1 MGNRLWSRGG
11 ERKTGSDAA
20 PSHGGGP
27 GMETGA
33 PPGAP
38 PMPGD
43 GGPQKHRRGLNA
55 PLVALAILLMAA
67 GALAIFV
74 GLYGE
79 LEECAG
85 GCAQQENAQT
95 EREPI
100 TWLIGAGVG
109 LAALGLLGIVALVI
123 RARSFVTSAA
133 IQPDATGE
141 LPVRVCPHC
150 STSSRTAGEF
160 CPYCGTRF
168 VRSGMS
174 RTAKAILVSGAVV
187 LFFAGAGA
195 GAFAYVSMVD
205 DEVEER
211 RELAAEHRAEQERE
225 AAAAAAEQEQQFEVD
240 LRRDLITEIEDSI
253 TEDMQARS
261 EESYAIVE
269 GPILGTQCD
278 PAPGQDLTDT
288 SVNSMELECLAYNEM
303 VGDQIEGYN
312 VSASV
317 NFNSGRYSWQLGN

>member
-1 MGNRLWSRGG
+1 M
-11 ERKTGSDAA
+11 T
-20 PSHGGGP
+20 
-27 GMETGA
+27 T
-33 PPGAP
+33 
-38 PMPGD
+38 
-43 GGPQKHRRGLNA
+43 
-55 PLVALAILLMAA
+55 

-85 GCAQQENAQT
+85 GCAAQESAQT

-100 TWLIGAGVG
+100 TWLIGVGAG
-109 LAALGLLGIVALVI
+109 LAALGLLGAILLAVRSRQLVASTAL
-123 RARSFVTSAA
+123 
-133 IQPDATGE
+133 QPGPGGE

-150 STSSRTAGEF
+150 STESRTVGEF

-174 RTAKAILVSGAVV
+174 RTAKAVLVSASV
-187 LFFAGAGA
+187 LLFAGGAAA
-195 GAFAYVSMVD
+195 GAFAYISMVD
-205 DEVEER
+205 DEVAER
-211 RELAAEHRAEQERE
+211 RELAAKYRDQQERE
-225 AAAAAAEQEQQFEVD
+225 AAAEAAEAERDLEVD

-278 PAPGQDLTDT
+278 PAPGHDLADT
-288 SVNSMELECLAYNEM
+288 SVKSMELDCLAYNEM
-303 VGDQIEGYN
+303 VGTEIEGYS

-317 NFNSGRYSWQLGN
+317 NFESGRYSWQLGN

>member
-1 MGNRLWSRGG
+1 MTGN
-11 ERKTGSDAA
+11 
-20 PSHGGGP
+20 GGP
-27 GMETGA
+27 H
-33 PPGAP
+33 
-38 PMPGD
+38 
-43 GGPQKHRRGLNA
+43 KHRRGLNA
-55 PLVALAILLMAA
+55 PLTALAILLMAA

-79 LEECAG
+79 LEECVG

-100 TWLIGAGVG
+100 TWLIGVG
-109 LAALGLLGIVALVI
+109 AALAAMGLLGTVALVI
-123 RARSFVTSAA
+123 RARRLVASTAL
-133 IQPDATGE
+133 QPGPGGE

-150 STSSRTAGEF
+150 STESRTVGEF

-174 RTAKAILVSGAVV
+174 RTAKAIVVAASVV
-187 LFFAGAGA
+187 LFFAGAVA
-195 GAFAYVSMVD
+195 GAFAYVSKVD

-211 RELAAEHRAEQERE
+211 RELAAEHRADQERE
-225 AAAAAAEQEQQFEVD
+225 AAAEAAEAERQLEVD
-240 LRRDLITEIEDSI
+240 LRRDLITEVEDSI

-261 EESYAIVE
+261 EESYAIIE

-278 PAPGQDLTDT
+278 PAPGQELTDT
-288 SVNSMELECLAYNEM
+288 SVNSMELNCLAYNEM